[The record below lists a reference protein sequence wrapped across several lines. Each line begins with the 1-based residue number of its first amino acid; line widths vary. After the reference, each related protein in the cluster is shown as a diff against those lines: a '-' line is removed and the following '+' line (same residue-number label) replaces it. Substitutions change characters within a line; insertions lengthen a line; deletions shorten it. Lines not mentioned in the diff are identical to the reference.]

1 MHFLYPLQ
9 HSKIQIVVWNLNDFL
24 ESGYIA
30 TQKEIE
36 IKRNNK
42 NKEGF
47 KIERAL
53 QMGNRQTYRKRK
65 RFKRDN
71 KIKREVVIKDI
82 DTDTLFLFK
91 LFVDRIQ
98 KEINKNGEGPKQ
110 KETEFRNL

>member
-9 HSKIQIVVWNLNDFL
+9 HSKIYIVVWNLNDFL

-53 QMGNRQTYRKRK
+53 
-65 RFKRDN
+65 
-71 KIKREVVIKDI
+71 
-82 DTDTLFLFK
+82 
-91 LFVDRIQ
+91 
-98 KEINKNGEGPKQ
+98 
-110 KETEFRNL
+110 